1 MVVSGLSLTVNHIM
15 RLRIIRVTAVVVI
28 PLVTILVFAFRP
40 RTPRPTVRAYFT
52 NAMGLRPG
60 AAVRIAGVN
69 VGLVE
74 SVRAK
79 PELKEAPAEVV
90 IALDP
95 PYDSKIPSDS
105 VVQLK
110 TAGLLGETYVD
121 IDASTAFGPPLTANG
136 VLKTRPTVTLSAQDI
151 LEKVDADLKRI
162 ASDANKNLGSSG
174 RQPLPAPTKP
184 AH

>member
-1 MVVSGLSLTVNHIM
+1 M
-15 RLRIIRVTAVVVI
+15 RWRMIRIAAFVVI
-28 PLVTILVFAFRP
+28 PLAAILVFAFKP
-40 RTPRPTVRAYFT
+40 RTHRPTVRAYFT

-95 PYDSKIPSDS
+95 PYDSKVPNDS
-105 VVQLK
+105 VAQLQ

-121 IDASTAFGPPLTANG
+121 IDASTAFGPPLTLNG
-136 VLKTRPTVTLSAQDI
+136 VLKTRPTVTLSAQDV

-174 RQPLPAPTKP
+174 RQPSPPPTKA